1 MHEGFEWVTMD
12 LTEEKQVRTFPFFG
26 LILILIVIKS
36 EEVYEL
42 LSNHYVEDDEAM
54 FRFNY
59 SVSFLN
65 WYVKPQISIWYP

>member
-1 MHEGFEWVTMD
+1 MGHDESNGRKGGEFHFGTGNSMI
-12 LTEEKQVRTFPFFG
+12 LTREK
-26 LILILIVIKS
+26 L
-36 EEVYEL
+36 EEVYKL

-65 WYVKPQISIWYP
+65 WYVQC

>member
-1 MHEGFEWVTMD
+1 MGHDESDGRKGGEFHFDTGNSMI
-12 LTEEKQVRTFPFFG
+12 LTREK
-26 LILILIVIKS
+26 L
-36 EEVYEL
+36 EEVYKL

-65 WYVKPQISIWYP
+65 WYVQC